1 MQSSSIMS
9 HKVHVPDTH
18 NRYSDTKTN
27 RVLDTFIKQSHNLS
41 VKFGAHTCR
50 DCMQVLFLPLSVL
63 HSLIPLS
70 FSYSSPPGADI
81 LARLTPL
88 TQGLPFS
95 DLKHNNV

>member
-1 MQSSSIMS
+1 MQNSSIMS

-63 HSLIPLS
+63 HSLIPLP
-70 FSYSSPPGADI
+70 FSHSSPPGADI

-88 TQGLPFS
+88 AQGLPFS